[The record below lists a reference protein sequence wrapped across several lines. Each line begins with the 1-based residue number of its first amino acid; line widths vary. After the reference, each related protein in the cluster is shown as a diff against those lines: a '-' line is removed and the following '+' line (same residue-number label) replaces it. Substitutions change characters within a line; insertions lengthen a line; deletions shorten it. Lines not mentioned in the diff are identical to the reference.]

1 LSSANR
7 CEERN
12 VDLGVLDRVYLVM
25 GGSGGLG
32 YATAK
37 QLVAEGARVV
47 ISGRTSSGTTR
58 SAKTLGGVDRAIGVA
73 GDNSDPAT
81 APMLVDTAMHR
92 FGRLD
97 GALISVGGPPPG
109 AVMDVDDQQWR
120 GSFEAVFLGAIRIA
134 RTVAKAAEEDA
145 SLAFVLSSSVRA
157 PLPGMAI
164 SNGLRPG
171 LGMVAKAL
179 SDELG
184 PRGIRVNGLM
194 PAWLATSRAVELSAA
209 GHDKPRNS
217 LGRRGSPGGVRT
229 RGDLPALAGSELHD
243 RRDDRRRRR
252 CATHDL
258 SVVHEVSISMTGEE
272 AVRR

>member
-1 LSSANR
+1 M
-7 CEERN
+7 
-12 VDLGVLDRVYLVM
+12 DLGVLDRVYLVT

-32 YATAK
+32 YATAT

-47 ISGRTSSGTTR
+47 ISGLTTSGTAR
-58 SAKTLGGVDRAIGVA
+58 AAETLGGARHAIGVA
-73 GDNSDPAT
+73 GDNSDPET
-81 APMLVDTAMHR
+81 AEVLVQAALQH

-109 AVMDVDDQQWR
+109 AVMDIDDQQWR
-120 GSFEAVFLGAIRIA
+120 GSFEAVFLGAIRVA
-134 RTVAKAAEEDA
+134 RTVAKAVEQEA
-145 SLAFVLSSSVRA
+145 SIAFVLSSSVRA

-184 PRGIRVNGLM
+184 TQGIRVNGLM

-209 GHDKPRNS
+209 GHDTPLNS
-217 LGRRGSPGGVRT
+217 LRRRGTPEEFGRVATFLLSPSASYITGAMIAVDGGA
-229 RGDLPALAGSELHD
+229 LP
-243 RRDDRRRRR
+243 
-252 CATHDL
+252 T
-258 SVVHEVSISMTGEE
+258 I
-272 AVRR
+272 